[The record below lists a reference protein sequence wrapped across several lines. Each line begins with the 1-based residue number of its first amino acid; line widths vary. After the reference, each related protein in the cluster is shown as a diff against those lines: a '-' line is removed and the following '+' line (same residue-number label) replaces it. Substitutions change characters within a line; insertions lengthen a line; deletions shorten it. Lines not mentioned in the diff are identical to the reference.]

1 MGGRAT
7 AGVLVLRGAGVHER
21 RESGGRRKAAAAM
34 ATAAARRAAL
44 WAGHAIFSR
53 KVSNYSAWLPC
64 PALPPRSP
72 SPTPRFPNRAKQMN
86 STLSES
92 EYDVHES

>member
-44 WAGHAIFSR
+44 WAGHAISLEFSPTTR
-53 KVSNYSAWLPC
+53 IGVA
-64 PALPPRSP
+64 ALPFSPRSLL
-72 SPTPRFPNRAKQMN
+72 PRFPNRAKQMN